1 MFTGSEL
8 LDLWSYSDINTS
20 RDLRDLLTLCL
31 PFSEREAKTC
41 EQKITNSMAPSRKS
55 PRVGR
60 LKVSFT
66 SRTRQLPEPLF
77 FQRVTKSLV
86 YFIHQKSVL
95 TKPAWNWWLSPALQ
109 TTAASS
115 VSNGSTSPTLE
126 APKIL
131 DGHNPR
137 LLTMKL
143 WEGFGKELFSKPYAL
158 SDLGY
163 QLRQVEF

>member
-66 SRTRQLPEPLF
+66 SRTIIFPEGYKVTGLF
-77 FQRVTKSLV
+77 HPPEISPNKASLKLVT
-86 YFIHQKSVL
+86 L
-95 TKPAWNWWLSPALQ
+95 TCSANNSCLFCIQWLYLTHTGGPQNIGWSQ
-109 TTAASS
+109 
-115 VSNGSTSPTLE
+115 STSSHNEIMRGLWKRAVLQAICSLRFGLPAETGR
-126 APKIL
+126 IL
-131 DGHNPR
+131 R
-137 LLTMKL
+137 
-143 WEGFGKELFSKPYAL
+143 
-158 SDLGY
+158 
-163 QLRQVEF
+163 